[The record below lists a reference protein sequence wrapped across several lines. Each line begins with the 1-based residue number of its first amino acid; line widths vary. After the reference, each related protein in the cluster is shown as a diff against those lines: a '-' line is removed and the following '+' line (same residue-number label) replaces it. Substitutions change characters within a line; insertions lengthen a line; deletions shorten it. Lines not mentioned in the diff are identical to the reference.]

1 MKKIFLFF
9 CSLVFS
15 ASVLFA
21 VTKDEPKS
29 ITLDKALSLARENN
43 ISIKREQILLSAAQR
58 KSAHSGNNFLPSIS
72 VSANND
78 IELPDL
84 NGGENNSIRNNTGL
98 EGKVSLSIMPEYFAS
113 IKKARLDY
121 EAAGISFDESVFE
134 ISSQVKEMYFSL
146 IFARQNLAFLKENLE
161 TARNQFTQ
169 DEERFRRGTLSEIE
183 YLSSKI
189 AYEKIKPELK
199 TQELSFKKDLKAFC
213 NFIGIEDE
221 EIILSGSLEDFIRQY
236 SSLFDTSM
244 KENVAENI
252 RNGNVNSIKNL
263 EKQIESAQKGVSMS
277 RLSAYAPSVNL
288 SYSVSPVIYGEEQG
302 RIKQSASIGISIP
315 IENFFSFSKG
325 ADAIKEAQDGV
336 KDLQLQLIEKKL
348 NVNTEFNHIIKS
360 LAQKEETIA
369 SYKEFVALAQSNY
382 STAKYAYSKGMT
394 EFLSMQNASK
404 ENLEAKLNLQSEL
417 LETLKLYI
425 LLEKL
430 SGKSVF

>member
-9 CSLVFS
+9 FCLMFS
-15 ASVLFA
+15 AFLTFA
-21 VTKDEPKS
+21 ETKDEAKS

-43 ISIKREQILLSAAQR
+43 ISIKRERISLSAAQR

-72 VSANND
+72 VSANNE

-84 NGGENNSIRNNTGL
+84 NGEENSSIRNNTGI
-98 EGKVSLSIMPEYFAS
+98 EGKISLSIMPEYFAA

-121 EAAGISFDESVFE
+121 EAASISFEEAVFE

-146 IFARQNLAFLKENLE
+146 IFARQNLAFVKENLE
-161 TARNQFTQ
+161 TARNQASQ
-169 DEERFRRGTLSEIE
+169 DEERFHRGTLSEIE

-199 TQELSFKKDLKAFC
+199 AQELSFNKDLKAFC
-213 NFIGIEDE
+213 NFIGIENDE
-221 EIILSGSLEDFIRQY
+221 IVLSGSLEEFINQY
-236 SSLFDTSM
+236 SVFFDTTM
-244 KENVAENI
+244 KQNIAEDI

-263 EKQIESAQKGVSMS
+263 EKQIESAQKGVTMS
-277 RLSAYAPSVNL
+277 RLSAYAPSANL
-288 SYSVSPVIYGEEQG
+288 SYSVSPIIYGDEQG

-315 IENFFSFSKG
+315 LENLFSFSKG
-325 ADAIKEAQDGV
+325 ADSIKEAQDGV
-336 KDLQLQLIEKKL
+336 KDLQFQLIEKKL

-360 LAQKEETIA
+360 LAQKEETIT